1 MGVSFERGTPAPKAC
16 GGARPALRSGVFGP
30 LKKLEFGE
38 LVAIHGAGASRD
50 TGREGE
56 GEGERE

>member
-1 MGVSFERGTPAPKAC
+1 MFLLEVPLYPRLAEA
-16 GGARPALRSGVFGP
+16 PALPSVFGP